1 MTPGSI
7 VHIGNEKYDTNLKL
21 IRYNNIEYSE
31 EELNESIETIKE
43 PYQGVKWIQVRGIS
57 NENAVEE
64 VGGKFDLTP
73 LLLEDIV
80 NTNSRPK
87 LEEYDEYIFIIVKL
101 LDFEK
106 EKQRVTSQQISIVL
120 GSDYIMSF
128 SETETKVFETVKK
141 RITAP
146 KSLVREKSVDYLAYT
161 IIDCIV
167 DNYFEVLENIED
179 SMDLLEDQLINKPNK
194 ETLRGI
200 YELKKEIILLRKS
213 IWPLREV
220 LNDMQSG
227 KLGIVEENTEMYLRD
242 VYDHVIQVIDTT
254 QLFVDIVTGMLD
266 TYLSSINNRMSEVMK
281 ILTIFSAIFI
291 PITFLAG
298 VFGMNFDY
306 MPELRIKWAY
316 PLFWVVV
323 LTLTSSMLMYF
334 KKKDWF

>member
-1 MTPGSI
+1 MSPGSI
-7 VHIGNEKYDTNLKL
+7 VHIGNEKYDTSLKI
-21 IRYNNIEYSE
+21 IRYNNFEFLE
-31 EELNESIETIKE
+31 EELNESYAILKE
-43 PYQGVKWIQVRGIS
+43 PYEGVKWIQVKGIS
-57 NENAVEE
+57 NETAVEE
-64 VGGKFDLTP
+64 IGSQFNLTP
-73 LLLEDIV
+73 LMMEDIV
-80 NTNSRPK
+80 NTNCRPK
-87 LEEYDEYIFIIVKL
+87 LEEYEEYIFIIVKL

-106 EKQRVTSQQISIVL
+106 DKQRVTSQQISIVL
-120 GSDYIMSF
+120 GNDYIMSF
-128 SETETKVFETVKK
+128 SEKETKVFETVMR
-141 RITAP
+141 RITVP
-146 KSLVREKSVDYLAYT
+146 KSMVREKSVDYLAYAL
-161 IIDCIV
+161 IDCIV

-227 KLGIVEENTEMYLRD
+227 KLGIIEKNTEMYLRD

-306 MPELRIKWAY
+306 MPELKIKWAY
-316 PLFWVVV
+316 PMFWLVV
-323 LTLTSSMLMYF
+323 LTSITSMLLFF
-334 KKKDWF
+334 KKRDWF